1 MSQETPAS
9 TTEAQIK
16 NKRRISPFWLLPFIA
31 LMIAS
36 WLIWD
41 SYQDRGNTVTIDFMS
56 ADGIVPGRTPVR
68 YQGVEVGTVQDI
80 SLSDDLRKIEVK
92 VSIKSDMKDALRE
105 ETQFWLVT
113 PKASLAGVSGL
124 DALVG
129 GNYIG
134 MMPGKGKEQDHFV
147 ALDTQP
153 KYRLDNGDLMI
164 HLQAPDLGS
173 LNSGSLVYFRKI
185 PVGKVYDY
193 AINPNKQGVVI
204 DVLIERRFTD
214 LVKKG
219 SRFWNVSG
227 VDANVSISGAKVK
240 LESLAALVNGAIAF
254 DSPEES
260 KPAEAEDT
268 FGLYEDLAHSQRGVI
283 IKLELPSGAGLTAD
297 STPLMYQGLEVGQLT
312 KLDLNP
318 GGKVTGEMTVDP
330 SVVTLLR
337 ENTRIELRNPKLSLS
352 DANLSALLTGKTFEL
367 VPGDG
372 EPRKEFVVVP
382 GEKALLHEPDVLTLT
397 LTAPESYGIDAGQPL
412 ILHGVQV
419 GQVIDR
425 KLTSKGVTFT
435 VAIEPQH
442 RELVK
447 GDSKFV
453 VNSRVDVK
461 VGLDGVE
468 FLGASASEW
477 INGGIRILPG
487 DKGEMKASYPL
498 YANLEKALENSLSDL
513 PTTTVS
519 LSAETLPDVQA
530 GSVVL
535 YRKFEVGEVIT
546 VRPRANA
553 FDIDLH
559 IKPEYRNLLTSNS
572 VFWAEGGAKVQL
584 NGSGLTV
591 QASPLS
597 RALKGAISF
606 DNLSGASAS
615 QRKGDKRILYAS
627 ETAARA
633 VGGQITLHAFDAGK
647 LAVGMPIRYLGID
660 IGQIQTLDLITA
672 RNEVQAKAV
681 LYPEYVQTFARGGT
695 RFSLTVQ
702 ASPLSRAL
710 KGAISFDNLSGA
722 SASQRKG
729 DKRILYASETAARAV
744 GGQITLHAFDAGK
757 LAVGMP
763 IRYLG
768 IDIGQIQTL
777 DLITAR
783 NEVQA
788 KAVLYPEYVQTFARG
803 GTRFSVV
810 TPQIS
815 AAGVEH
821 LDTILQPYI
830 NVEPGRGNPR
840 RDFELQE
847 ATITDSRYLDG
858 LSIIVEAPEAG
869 SLGIGTPVLFR
880 GLEVGTVTG
889 MTLGTLSDRVM
900 IAMRISKRYQHLV
913 RNNSVFW
920 LASGYSLDFGL
931 TGGVV
936 KTGTFNQFI
945 RGGIAFATPPGT
957 PLAPKAQEGKHFLL
971 QESEPKEWREWGTA
985 LPK

>member
-9 TTEAQIK
+9 TTEARIK
-16 NKRRISPFWLLPFIA
+16 TKRRISPFWLLPVIA
-31 LMIAS
+31 MLIAG
-36 WLIWD
+36 WLIWTT
-41 SYQDRGNTVTIDFMS
+41 YEERGTTVTIDFVS
-56 ADGIVPGRTPVR
+56 ADGIVAGRTPVR

-80 SLSDDLRKIEVK
+80 RLGENLNKIAVT
-92 VSIKSDMKDALRE
+92 VSIKSDLKDALRT

-113 PKASLAGVSGL
+113 PKASLAGISGL

-134 MMPGKGKEQDHFV
+134 MMPGKGEPQDHFT

-164 HLQAPDLGS
+164 HLKAPDLGS

-185 PVGKVYDY
+185 PVGRVYDY
-193 AINPNKQGVVI
+193 TINKNAEGVTI
-204 DVLIERRFTD
+204 DVLIERRFTH

-227 VDANVSISGAKVK
+227 VKADVSLSGAQVQ

-254 DSPEES
+254 DSPEGSE
-260 KPAEAEDT
+260 PAEQENEY
-268 FGLYEDLAHSQRGVI
+268 GLYEDLAHSQRGVI
-283 IKLELPSGAGLTAD
+283 IKLDLPSGEGLKAD
-297 STPLMYQGLEVGQLT
+297 STKLMYQGLEVGTLT
-312 KLDLNP
+312 KLNLNP
-318 GGKVTGEMTVDP
+318 GGAVTGEMTVDP
-330 SVVTLLR
+330 GVVNLLR
-337 ENTRIELRNPKLSLS
+337 DGTRIELRSPKLTLNNPNISS
-352 DANLSALLTGKTFEL
+352 LLTGSTFEL
-367 VPGDG
+367 VPGEG
-372 EPRKEFVVVP
+372 EPRNHFVILPGDKTPLQQPGVV
-382 GEKALLHEPDVLTLT
+382 TLA

-412 ILHGVQV
+412 MLHGIQI
-419 GQVIDR
+419 GQVLER
-425 KLTSKGVTFT
+425 TLSAKGIQFA
-435 VAIEPQH
+435 VAIDPQY

-453 VNSRVDVK
+453 VNSRIDVK
-461 VGLDGVE
+461 AGLDGVE

-477 INGGIRILPG
+477 LSGGIRVLPG
-487 DKGEMKASYPL
+487 KKGELKESYPL
-498 YANLEKALENSLSDL
+498 FANLEKAVENSLSDL
-513 PTTTVS
+513 PTTTMTLTADS
-519 LSAETLPDVQA
+519 LPDIQA

-553 FDIDLH
+553 FDIEIH
-559 IKPEYRNLLTSNS
+559 IKPQYQNLLTKNS

-597 RALKGAISF
+597 RAIKGAISF
-606 DNLSGASAS
+606 DNLSGASTTM
-615 QRKGDKRILYAS
+615 QKGDKRLLFPS

-633 VGGQITLHAFDAGK
+633 VGSQVTLHAFDAGK
-647 LAVGMPIRYLGID
+647 LSAGMPIRYLGIN
-660 IGQIQTLDLITA
+660 IGQVESLKLITE
-672 RNEVQAKAV
+672 RNEVQATAV
-681 LYPEYVQTFARGGT
+681 LYPEYVKTFAR
-695 RFSLTVQ
+695 
-702 ASPLSRAL
+702 
-710 KGAISFDNLSGA
+710 N
-722 SASQRKG
+722 
-729 DKRILYASETAARAV
+729 
-744 GGQITLHAFDAGK
+744 
-757 LAVGMP
+757 
-763 IRYLG
+763 
-768 IDIGQIQTL
+768 
-777 DLITAR
+777 
-783 NEVQA
+783 
-788 KAVLYPEYVQTFARG
+788 
-803 GTRFSVV
+803 GTRFSVI

-830 NVEPGRGNPR
+830 NVEPGKGNPR

-858 LSIIVEAPEAG
+858 LSIVLEVPDAG
-869 SLGIGTPVLFR
+869 SLAIGTPVLFR
-880 GLEVGTVTG
+880 GMEVGTVTG
-889 MTLGTLSDRVM
+889 MVLGNLSDRVM
-900 IAMRISKRYQHLV
+900 VGLRISQRYQHLV

-945 RGGIAFATPPGT
+945 RGGIAFATPPDT
-957 PLAPKAQEGKHFLL
+957 PLSPKAQAGKHFLL
-971 QESEPKEWREWGTA
+971 QESEPKEWRKWGTA
-985 LPK
+985 LPR

>member
-1 MSQETPAS
+1 M
-9 TTEAQIK
+9 
-16 NKRRISPFWLLPFIA
+16 
-31 LMIAS
+31 
-36 WLIWD
+36 
-41 SYQDRGNTVTIDFMS
+41 
-56 ADGIVPGRTPVR
+56 
-68 YQGVEVGTVQDI
+68 
-80 SLSDDLRKIEVK
+80 
-92 VSIKSDMKDALRE
+92 
-105 ETQFWLVT
+105 
-113 PKASLAGVSGL
+113 
-124 DALVG
+124 
-129 GNYIG
+129 
-134 MMPGKGKEQDHFV
+134 
-147 ALDTQP
+147 
-153 KYRLDNGDLMI
+153 
-164 HLQAPDLGS
+164 
-173 LNSGSLVYFRKI
+173 
-185 PVGKVYDY
+185 
-193 AINPNKQGVVI
+193 
-204 DVLIERRFTD
+204 
-214 LVKKG
+214 
-219 SRFWNVSG
+219 
-227 VDANVSISGAKVK
+227 
-240 LESLAALVNGAIAF
+240 
-254 DSPEES
+254 
-260 KPAEAEDT
+260 
-268 FGLYEDLAHSQRGVI
+268 
-283 IKLELPSGAGLTAD
+283 
-297 STPLMYQGLEVGQLT
+297 
-312 KLDLNP
+312 
-318 GGKVTGEMTVDP
+318 
-330 SVVTLLR
+330 
-337 ENTRIELRNPKLSLS
+337 
-352 DANLSALLTGKTFEL
+352 
-367 VPGDG
+367 
-372 EPRKEFVVVP
+372 
-382 GEKALLHEPDVLTLT
+382 
-397 LTAPESYGIDAGQPL
+397 
-412 ILHGVQV
+412 
-419 GQVIDR
+419 
-425 KLTSKGVTFT
+425 
-435 VAIEPQH
+435 
-442 RELVK
+442 
-447 GDSKFV
+447 
-453 VNSRVDVK
+453 K

-695 RFSLTVQ
+695 RSRWSHRKFQ
-702 ASPLSRAL
+702 PRAL
-710 KGAISFDNLSGA
+710 SILIPS
-722 SASQRKG
+722 SAVYQR
-729 DKRILYASETAARAV
+729 RT
-744 GGQITLHAFDAGK
+744 
-757 LAVGMP
+757 
-763 IRYLG
+763 
-768 IDIGQIQTL
+768 
-777 DLITAR
+777 
-783 NEVQA
+783 
-788 KAVLYPEYVQTFARG
+788 
-803 GTRFSVV
+803 
-810 TPQIS
+810 
-815 AAGVEH
+815 
-821 LDTILQPYI
+821 
-830 NVEPGRGNPR
+830 GRGNPH

-900 IAMRISKRYQHLV
+900 IAMRISKRYQHTV

-957 PLAPKAQEGKHFLL
+957 PLAPKAQKGKHFLL

>member
-9 TTEAQIK
+9 PTEARIK
-16 NKRRISPFWLLPFIA
+16 TKRRISPFWLLPVIA
-31 LMIAS
+31 LMIAG
-36 WLIWD
+36 WLIWN
-41 SYQDRGNTVTIDFMS
+41 SFEDRGNTITIDFMS

-68 YQGVEVGTVQDI
+68 FQGVEVGTVQDI
-80 SLSDDLRKIEVK
+80 SLSKDLNKISVSA
-92 VSIKSDMKDALRE
+92 SIKGDMKDALRK

-134 MMPGKGKEQDHFV
+134 MMPGKGDPETHFT

-153 KYRLDNGDLMI
+153 KYRINNGELMI
-164 HLQAPDLGS
+164 HLHAPDLGS

-185 PVGKVYDY
+185 PVGRVYDY
-193 AINPNKQGVVI
+193 AINTDKQGVTI
-204 DVLIERRFTD
+204 DVLIDRRFTS

-227 VDANVSISGAKVK
+227 VKADVGLTGAKVQ

-254 DSPEES
+254 DSPDDSTAAQQNDE
-260 KPAEAEDT
+260 
-268 FGLYEDLAHSQRGVI
+268 FGLYADLAHSQRGVLI
-283 IKLELPSGAGLTAD
+283 TLALPDGDGLKAG

-312 KLDLNP
+312 KLTLNP
-318 GGKVTGEMTVDP
+318 GGDVTGEMTVDP
-330 SVVTLLR
+330 SVVNLLR
-337 ENTRIELRNPKLSLS
+337 ENTRIELRAPKLSLS
-352 DANLSALLTGKTFEL
+352 DVNVSALLTGNTFEL
-367 VPGDG
+367 VPGEGASRDHFAVL
-372 EPRKEFVVVP
+372 PASKTLLQDP
-382 GEKALLHEPDVLTLT
+382 GVATLT
-397 LTAPESYGIDAGQPL
+397 LSAPESYGIEAGQPV
-412 ILHGVQV
+412 ILHGIQI
-419 GQVIDR
+419 GQVLER
-425 KLTSKGVTFT
+425 TLTAKGVSFA
-435 VAIEPQH
+435 VAIEPQY
-442 RELVK
+442 RDLVH

-477 INGGIRILPG
+477 VNGGIRILPG
-487 DKGEMKASYPL
+487 DKGPLKQEYPL
-498 YANLEKALENSLSDL
+498 FANLEKAIENSLGDL
-513 PTTTVS
+513 PTTT
-519 LSAETLPDVQA
+519 LTLTAETLPDVQA

-535 YRKFEVGEVIT
+535 YRKFQVGEVIT

-559 IKPEYRNLLTSNS
+559 IKPEYRKLLTSNS

-606 DNLSGASAS
+606 DNLTGAGAN
-615 QRKGDKRILYAS
+615 KGNNRLLYPT

-633 VGGQITLHAFDAGK
+633 VGGQITLHTFDAGK
-647 LAVGMPIRYLGID
+647 LAEGMPIRYLGID
-660 IGQIQTLDLITA
+660 IGQIQSLELITA

-681 LYPEYVQTFARGGT
+681 LYPEYVDTFAR
-695 RFSLTVQ
+695 S
-702 ASPLSRAL
+702 
-710 KGAISFDNLSGA
+710 
-722 SASQRKG
+722 
-729 DKRILYASETAARAV
+729 
-744 GGQITLHAFDAGK
+744 
-757 LAVGMP
+757 
-763 IRYLG
+763 
-768 IDIGQIQTL
+768 
-777 DLITAR
+777 
-783 NEVQA
+783 
-788 KAVLYPEYVQTFARG
+788 
-803 GTRFSVV
+803 GTRFSVI

-821 LDTILQPYI
+821 LDTILQPYV
-830 NVEPGRGNPR
+830 NVEPGKGSLR
-840 RDFELQE
+840 REFELQE

-858 LSIIVEAPEAG
+858 LSIVVEASEAG
-869 SLGIGTPVLFR
+869 ALGVGTPVLFR
-880 GLEVGTVTG
+880 GIEVGTVTG
-889 MTLGTLSDRVM
+889 LRLGSLSDRVM
-900 IAMRISKRYQHLV
+900 IEMRISQRYQHLV

-945 RGGIAFATPPGT
+945 RGGIAFATPPGI
-957 PLAPKAQEGKHFLL
+957 PLAPKAQAGKHFLL
-971 QESEPKEWREWGTA
+971 LEAEPKEWREWGTA
-985 LPK
+985 LPR

>member
-9 TTEAQIK
+9 PTEAKIK
-16 NKRRISPFWLLPFIA
+16 IKRRISPFWLLPIIA
-31 LMIAS
+31 LLIAG
-36 WLIWD
+36 WLIWN
-41 SYQDRGNTVTIDFMS
+41 SYEDRGTTITIDFMS

-80 SLSDDLRKIEVK
+80 RLTDDLNRIEVK
-92 VSIKSDMKDALRE
+92 ASIKSDMEDALRDD
-105 ETQFWLVT
+105 TQFWLVT

-134 MMPGKGKEQDHFV
+134 MMPGKGKARDHFT

-153 KYRLDNGDLMI
+153 KYRLNNGELMI
-164 HLQAPDLGS
+164 HLHAPDLGS
-173 LNSGSLVYFRKI
+173 LSSGSLVYYRKI
-185 PVGKVYDY
+185 PVGRVYDY
-193 AINPNKQGVVI
+193 AINANKRGVTI
-204 DVLIERRFTD
+204 DVLIERRFTN

-227 VDANVSISGAKVK
+227 IKADVDLSGAKVQ
-240 LESLAALVNGAIAF
+240 LESLTALVNGAIAF
-254 DSPEES
+254 DSPENSAVAAQNDEY
-260 KPAEAEDT
+260 
-268 FGLYEDLAHSQRGVI
+268 GLYEDLAHSQRGVI
-283 IKLELPSGAGLTAD
+283 VKLQLPSGQGLKAG
-297 STPLMYQGLEVGQLT
+297 STPLLYQGLEVGQLT
-312 KLDLNP
+312 KLNLNTDSS
-318 GGKVTGEMTVDP
+318 VTGEMTVDP

-337 ENTRIELRNPKLSLS
+337 EKTRIELHEPKLSLEN
-352 DANLSALLTGKTFEL
+352 ANLSMLLTGSTFEL
-367 VPGDG
+367 VPGEG
-372 EPRKEFVVVP
+372 EARDSFTVLPASKT
-382 GEKALLHEPDVLTLT
+382 LLQQPDVMTLS

-412 ILHGVQV
+412 ILHGVEV
-419 GQVIDR
+419 GQVMER
-425 KLTSKGVTFT
+425 KLTNKGVTFT
-435 VAIEPQH
+435 VAIEPQY
-442 RELVK
+442 RELIH

-468 FLGASASEW
+468 FLGASANEW
-477 INGGIRILPG
+477 LSGGIRILPG
-487 DKGEMKASYPL
+487 EKGEMKADYPL
-498 YANLEKALENSLSDL
+498 YANLEKAQENSLSEL
-513 PTTTVS
+513 PTSTLT
-519 LSAETLPDVQA
+519 LTAETLPDIQA

-546 VRPRANA
+546 VSPRANA
-553 FDIDLH
+553 FDISLH
-559 IKPEYRNLLTSNS
+559 IKPEYRSLLTPDS

-606 DNLSGASAS
+606 DNLSGAGGNT
-615 QRKGDKRILYAS
+615 RKGDKRILFAS

-647 LAVGMPIRYLGID
+647 LAAGMPIRYLGID
-660 IGQIQTLDLITA
+660 IGQVQTLELNA
-672 RNEVQAKAV
+672 GRNEVQARAV
-681 LYPEYVQTFARGGT
+681 LYPEYVKTFAR
-695 RFSLTVQ
+695 
-702 ASPLSRAL
+702 
-710 KGAISFDNLSGA
+710 
-722 SASQRKG
+722 
-729 DKRILYASETAARAV
+729 
-744 GGQITLHAFDAGK
+744 
-757 LAVGMP
+757 
-763 IRYLG
+763 
-768 IDIGQIQTL
+768 
-777 DLITAR
+777 
-783 NEVQA
+783 
-788 KAVLYPEYVQTFARG
+788 RG
-803 GTRFSVV
+803 SRFSVV

-830 NVEPGRGNPR
+830 NVEMGQGSPR
-840 RDFELQE
+840 REFELQE
-847 ATITDSRYLDG
+847 ATIADSRYLDG
-858 LSIIVEAPEAG
+858 LNLVVEAPEAG

-880 GLEVGTVTG
+880 GIEVGTVTG
-889 MTLGTLSDRVM
+889 LTLGSLSDRVM
-900 IAMRISKRYQHLV
+900 VELRISKRYQHLV

-957 PLAPKAQEGKHFLL
+957 PLAPKAQAGKHFLL
-971 QESEPKEWREWGTA
+971 QEEEPKEWREWGTA
-985 LPK
+985 LPR

>member
-9 TTEAQIK
+9 PTEAKIK
-16 NKRRISPFWLLPFIA
+16 VKRRISPFWLLPIIA
-31 LMIAS
+31 LLIAG
-36 WLIWD
+36 WLIWN
-41 SYQDRGNTVTIDFMS
+41 SYEDRGTTITIDFMS

-80 SLSDDLRKIEVK
+80 RLTDDLNRIEVK
-92 VSIKSDMKDALRE
+92 ASIKSDMEDALRDD
-105 ETQFWLVT
+105 TQFWLVT

-134 MMPGKGKEQDHFV
+134 MMPGKGKARDHFT

-153 KYRLDNGDLMI
+153 KYRLNNGELMI
-164 HLQAPDLGS
+164 HLHAPDLGS
-173 LNSGSLVYFRKI
+173 LSSGSLVYYRKI
-185 PVGKVYDY
+185 PVGRVYDY
-193 AINPNKQGVVI
+193 AINANKRGVTI
-204 DVLIERRFTD
+204 DVLIERRFTN

-227 VDANVSISGAKVK
+227 IKADVDLSGAKVQ
-240 LESLAALVNGAIAF
+240 LESLTALVNGAIAF
-254 DSPEES
+254 DSPENSAVAAQNDEY
-260 KPAEAEDT
+260 
-268 FGLYEDLAHSQRGVI
+268 GLYEDLAHSQRGVI
-283 IKLELPSGAGLTAD
+283 VKLQLPSGQGLKAG
-297 STPLMYQGLEVGQLT
+297 STPLLYQGLEVGQLT
-312 KLDLNP
+312 KLNLNTDSS
-318 GGKVTGEMTVDP
+318 VTGEMTVDP

-337 ENTRIELRNPKLSLS
+337 EKTRIELHEPKLSLEN
-352 DANLSALLTGKTFEL
+352 ANLSMLLTGSTFEL
-367 VPGDG
+367 VPGEG
-372 EPRKEFVVVP
+372 EARDSFTVLPASKT
-382 GEKALLHEPDVLTLT
+382 LLQQPDVMTLS

-412 ILHGVQV
+412 ILHGVKV
-419 GQVIDR
+419 GQVMER
-425 KLTSKGVTFT
+425 KLTNKGVTFT
-435 VAIEPQH
+435 VAIEPQY
-442 RELVK
+442 RELIH

-468 FLGASASEW
+468 FLGASANEW
-477 INGGIRILPG
+477 LSGGIRILPG
-487 DKGEMKASYPL
+487 EKGEMKADYPL
-498 YANLEKALENSLSDL
+498 YANLEKAQENSLSEL
-513 PTTTVS
+513 PTSTLT
-519 LSAETLPDVQA
+519 LTAETLPDIQA

-546 VRPRANA
+546 VSPRANA
-553 FDIDLH
+553 FDISLH
-559 IKPEYRNLLTSNS
+559 IKPEYRSLLTPDS

-606 DNLSGASAS
+606 DNLSGAGGNT
-615 QRKGDKRILYAS
+615 RKGDKRILFAS

-647 LAVGMPIRYLGID
+647 LAAGMPIRYLGID
-660 IGQIQTLDLITA
+660 IGQVQTLELNA
-672 RNEVQAKAV
+672 GRNEVQARAV
-681 LYPEYVQTFARGGT
+681 LYPEYVKTFAR
-695 RFSLTVQ
+695 
-702 ASPLSRAL
+702 
-710 KGAISFDNLSGA
+710 
-722 SASQRKG
+722 
-729 DKRILYASETAARAV
+729 
-744 GGQITLHAFDAGK
+744 
-757 LAVGMP
+757 
-763 IRYLG
+763 
-768 IDIGQIQTL
+768 
-777 DLITAR
+777 
-783 NEVQA
+783 
-788 KAVLYPEYVQTFARG
+788 RG
-803 GTRFSVV
+803 SRFSVV

-830 NVEPGRGNPR
+830 NVEMGQGSPR
-840 RDFELQE
+840 REFELQE
-847 ATITDSRYLDG
+847 ATIADSRYLDG
-858 LSIIVEAPEAG
+858 LNLVVEAPEAG

-880 GLEVGTVTG
+880 GIEVGTVTG
-889 MTLGTLSDRVM
+889 LTLGSLSDRVM
-900 IAMRISKRYQHLV
+900 VELRISKRYQHLV

-957 PLAPKAQEGKHFLL
+957 PLAPKAQAGKHFLL
-971 QESEPKEWREWGTA
+971 QEEEPKEWREWGTA
-985 LPK
+985 LPR

>member
-31 LMIAS
+31 LMIAG

-41 SYQDRGNTVTIDFMS
+41 SYQDRGNTITIDFMS

-105 ETQFWLVT
+105 ETQFWLMT

-240 LESLAALVNGAIAF
+240 LE
-254 DSPEES
+254 
-260 KPAEAEDT
+260 
-268 FGLYEDLAHSQRGVI
+268 
-283 IKLELPSGAGLTAD
+283 LPSGAGLTAD

-382 GEKALLHEPDVLTLT
+382 GEKALLQEPDVLTLT
-397 LTAPESYGIDAGQPL
+397 LTAPESYGIHAGQPL

-633 VGGQITLHAFDAGK
+633 VG
-647 LAVGMPIRYLGID
+647 R
-660 IGQIQTLDLITA
+660 
-672 RNEVQAKAV
+672 
-681 LYPEYVQTFARGGT
+681 
-695 RFSLTVQ
+695 
-702 ASPLSRAL
+702 
-710 KGAISFDNLSGA
+710 
-722 SASQRKG
+722 
-729 DKRILYASETAARAV
+729 
-744 GGQITLHAFDAGK
+744 QITLHAFDAGK

-840 RDFELQE
+840 RDFELEE